1 MIGDIVVEVRIIV
14 TGSRDIR
21 HYSTIAKELDA
32 YISKLPIDTK
42 IVFVIGSCPGADMY
56 GERYAYEHDIDIQE
70 FPMERDKYG
79 NRAVKVRNTRMT
91 NYATS
96 DGAKGVLFAF
106 WNGKSEGT
114 RDIIKQTKNQGMKV
128 YKYLVG

>member
-1 MIGDIVVEVRIIV
+1 
-14 TGSRDIR
+14 
-21 HYSTIAKELDA
+21 
-32 YISKLPIDTK
+32 
-42 IVFVIGSCPGADMY
+42 MY

-114 RDIIKQTKNQGMKV
+114 RDIIKQAKNQGMKV